1 MTRKGYITW
10 LHQVFRSF
18 SKLSSL
24 DWQDNLDA
32 HVFSLVHD
40 LAIDNCL
47 VYTHTVVDCVCRVCA
62 CSNLNFSPLLVGGDK
77 AALLCEP
84 LELLV
89 DALLFNAPFSLDEW

>member
-1 MTRKGYITW
+1 MTRKGYITS

-18 SKLSSL
+18 SKLRFL

-40 LAIDNCL
+40 LAIDNRL
-47 VYTHTVVDCVCRVCA
+47 VCTNTVVDCVCRVGA

-77 AALLCEP
+77 AALVGEP

-89 DALLFNAPFSLDEW
+89 DALLFDAAFSLDEW